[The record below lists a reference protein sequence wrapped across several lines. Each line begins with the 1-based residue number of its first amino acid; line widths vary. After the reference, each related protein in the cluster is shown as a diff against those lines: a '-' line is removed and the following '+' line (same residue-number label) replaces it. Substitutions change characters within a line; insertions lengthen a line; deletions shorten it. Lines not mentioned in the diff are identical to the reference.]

1 MSPKDKCFRA
11 KHVGI
16 QKNNVEIDVCNL
28 VVLLFINT
36 ERERLQDEPI
46 SVVCVIPHT

>member
-1 MSPKDKCFRA
+1 MSPEDKCFRA

-16 QKNNVEIDVCNL
+16 QQNSVETDVCKL

-36 ERERLQDEPI
+36 ERARLQDEPI
-46 SVVCVIPHT
+46 SDVCVIPHT